1 MASNMSPQS
10 VSGNVASS
18 TTNVQICEGQQGRW
32 FAPPRCCL
40 WAGAKQQPYLSAL
53 LLKLAPNFSQHLLF
67 LLQQLLSVFSCF
79 EHLESCLIH
88 FLQRERSHHAK
99 SSEDVQKILCTT
111 VLICFNLIRM
121 TSMQGSYF
129 CSQVPDC
136 TSTQKILCTAVLT
149 HFNLIRMTSMQGSN
163 FCSQVPDCT
172 STHVYINHER
182 GGATCRAVEHGAC
195 WSVFSISTQGRCAAT
210 MTCSTTVHAEIV
222 LTACKHKSL
231 TKSCK
236 VHSTVSPICS
246 VLLLQSLVSICAY
259 LLLLLLALQVSIGF
273 VQLLLSLDA
282 VLTQLL
288 SLFAGS
294 CDLHSALCDLTLC
307 VCNSLQ
313 QGQSFV
319 CYRQ

>member
-1 MASNMSPQS
+1 MSPQS

-88 FLQRERSHHAK
+88 FLQRERCHHAK

-111 VLICFNLIRM
+111 VLIC
-121 TSMQGSYF
+121 
-129 CSQVPDC
+129 
-136 TSTQKILCTAVLT
+136 
-149 HFNLIRMTSMQGSN
+149 FNLIRMTSMQGSN